1 MPNKKLNDIKIAIP
15 SFGKDIDS
23 EINPRFGRC
32 EYFVIFNQDGKLVK
46 SISNTGAEARRGAG
60 VNAAQSLAEE
70 KVKIIISGNIGPNAY
85 MVLNSAG
92 IEILSGALSMNVKE
106 AFEAYKKGKLTK
118 VEKSPTF
125 QPGFKRGGRK
135 FD

>member
-1 MPNKKLNDIKIAIP
+1 MPTKKSNDTKIAIP

-32 EYFVIFNQDGKLVK
+32 EYFLIFNQDGKLVK

-60 VNAAQSLAEE
+60 VSAAQSLAEQ
-70 KVKIIISGNIGPNAY
+70 KVKAVIAGNIGPNAY
-85 MVLNSAG
+85 VVLNSAG
-92 IEILSGALSMNVKE
+92 IEIFSGALGMNAEE
-106 AFEAYKKGKLTK
+106 AFKAWKGGKLTK
-118 VEKSPTF
+118 VEKSPAF
-125 QPGFKRGGRK
+125 QSGFSRGRR